1 MPSNLHEHVMSTKED
16 HDKETCYTLAKRE
29 RKTRLLGRL
38 GEGLRLDG
46 EVADSHV
53 VVGDIALK
61 GA

>member
-1 MPSNLHEHVMSTKED
+1 MSTKED